1 MAMGDDG
8 DDADAY
14 CDRVENPHAG
24 ISTCSCWPDA
34 ELFVHGHQRLEEA
47 AA

>member
-14 CDRVENPHAG
+14 CDRVENPQAYPPVPAG
-24 ISTCSCWPDA
+24 QMLNCSSMAIRD
-34 ELFVHGHQRLEEA
+34 
-47 AA
+47 